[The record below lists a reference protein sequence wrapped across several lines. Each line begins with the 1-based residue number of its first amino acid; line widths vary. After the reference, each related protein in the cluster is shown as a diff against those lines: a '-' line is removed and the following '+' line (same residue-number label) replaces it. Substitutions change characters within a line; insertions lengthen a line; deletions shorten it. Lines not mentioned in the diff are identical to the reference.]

1 MAATSTKDIIATSR
15 ARARL
20 TELADD
26 VSKNGNR

>member
-1 MAATSTKDIIATSR
+1 MAFTTTKQIVPIFQ

-26 VSKNGNR
+26 VSEVGQ